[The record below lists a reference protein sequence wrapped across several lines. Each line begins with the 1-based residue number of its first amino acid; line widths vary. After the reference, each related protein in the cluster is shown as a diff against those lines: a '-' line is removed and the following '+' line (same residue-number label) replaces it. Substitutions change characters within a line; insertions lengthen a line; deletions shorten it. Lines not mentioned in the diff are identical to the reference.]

1 MFVALERIFL
11 DQYDSSRRNQ
21 RPRNICTKL
30 YKKKSYFSILPFPFH
45 ILFREQERS
54 FAKRVVTQSLI
65 KLIELNKNPIDIYR
79 NHQGNKE
86 TYPQNLKSLV
96 ISHRDEGQTR
106 KAT

>member
-54 FAKRVVTQSLI
+54 FAKRVVAQSLI
-65 KLIELNKNPIDIYR
+65 KLIELNKNPIYIY
-79 NHQGNKE
+79 
-86 TYPQNLKSLV
+86 
-96 ISHRDEGQTR
+96 I
-106 KAT
+106 

>member
-54 FAKRVVTQSLI
+54 FAKRAVAQSLI

>member
-11 DQYDSSRRNQ
+11 DQYSSRRNQ

-30 YKKKSYFSILPFPFH
+30 YKKKIISLSYPFH

-65 KLIELNKNPIDIYR
+65 KLIELNKNPIYI
-79 NHQGNKE
+79 
-86 TYPQNLKSLV
+86 
-96 ISHRDEGQTR
+96 
-106 KAT
+106 

>member
-30 YKKKSYFSILPFPFH
+30 YKKKIISLSYPFH

-54 FAKRVVTQSLI
+54 FAKRVVAQSLI
-65 KLIELNKNPIDIYR
+65 KLIELNKNPIYIYR

>member
-30 YKKKSYFSILPFPFH
+30 YKKKIISLFYPFR

-54 FAKRVVTQSLI
+54 FVKRVVAQSLI
-65 KLIELNKNPIDIYR
+65 KLIELNKNPIYIYR

-86 TYPQNLKSLV
+86 MYPQNLKSLV